1 MTGNAAPKPRPAPL
15 PGLRAI
21 LAGSALAMLA
31 GCGGTTL
38 GPIDWDL
45 RGGQSSTADGA
56 RQATASRPVPDA
68 NGVLSYP
75 GYQLAQARRG
85 ETVGTLAARL
95 GIDAGALAQ
104 ANALRPNDP
113 LRGGELLLLP
123 QRVAATPQPVSGSY
137 GGATGP
143 VDIASVA
150 GGALDRIDT
159 APLPSSVPGGG
170 REPIRHTVKR
180 GETGFGIARTY
191 NVSAKALAEWNGL
204 DANMTIREGQTLI
217 IPVATGPAPNPEP
230 VPAPPGAGS
239 PTPEP
244 PSAARPL
251 PDEKTTP
258 AAGKSKDTPASP
270 DMAQG
275 RSTAAKLVMP
285 VSGSIIRGYDKKSN
299 QGIDI
304 AAPAGSPVKAA
315 EAGTVAAITKDTEQ
329 VQIVVIRHADNLL
342 TVYAGIDGL
351 KVKKGDTVTRGQVI
365 GAVHAASPPALH
377 FEVRKG
383 VDSLDPV
390 PFLQ

>member
-1 MTGNAAPKPRPAPL
+1 MTGNAVSRRDPALL
-15 PGLRAI
+15 PGLRTI
-21 LAGSALAMLA
+21 LAGGALAVLA
-31 GCGGTTL
+31 GCAGTTL
-38 GPIDWDL
+38 GPLDWDL
-45 RGGQSSTADGA
+45 RAGQSSTAEGA
-56 RQATASRPVPDA
+56 RQATAARPVPDA
-68 NGVLSYP
+68 NGILSYP

-85 ETVGTLAARL
+85 ETVGAVAARL
-95 GIDAGALAQ
+95 GLDEGELAR
-104 ANALRPNDP
+104 ANALHPGDP

-123 QRVAATPQPVSGSY
+123 RRVAATPQPVSGAY
-137 GGATGP
+137 PGTGP

-150 GGALDRIDT
+150 GGALDRIET
-159 APLPSSVPGGG
+159 APLPATVPGGG
-170 REPIRHTVKR
+170 REPIRHTVRR
-180 GETGFGIARTY
+180 GETGFGIARAY
-191 NVSAKALAEWNGL
+191 NVSAKALAEWNNL

-217 IPVATGPAPNPEP
+217 IPVVTGPAPDPEP
-230 VPAPPGAGS
+230 VPTAPGAGS

-244 PSAARPL
+244 PSASKPL

-258 AAGKSKDTPASP
+258 AAEKSKDTPASP
-270 DMAQG
+270 DMGQA
-275 RSTAAKLVMP
+275 RSTAARLAMP

-342 TVYAGIDGL
+342 TVYAGIDAL
-351 KVKKGDTVTRGQVI
+351 KVKKGDTVSRGQTI
-365 GAVHAASPPALH
+365 GAVRAANPAALH

-390 PFLQ
+390 PFLK